1 MKGGI
6 RKAFKTSEI
15 KDRSLFIHPLAMMIM
30 AEMIHW
36 AHVRGIPVSITETLT
51 TEEEDSKLKRVST
64 SHREGRAFDI
74 STRGWTEDQIKLFM
88 EDFSKKYASLA
99 AIGSSGN
106 PALIVRHDTGRGDH
120 FHVQIN
126 RKWALIKP
134 MEEA

>member
-15 KDRSLFIHPLAMMIM
+15 KDRSLFIHPLTMMIM

-36 AHVRGIPVSITETLT
+36 AQIRGIPVSITETLT
-51 TEEEDSKLKRVST
+51 TEEEDSKLKRVSS

-74 STRGWTEDQIKLFM
+74 STRGWTEDQIKLFT

-99 AIGSSGN
+99 ATGSSGN

>member
-6 RKAFKTSEI
+6 RKAFKTQEI
-15 KDRSLFIHPLAMMIM
+15 RARSLFLHPLTMMIM
-30 AEMIHW
+30 ADMIHW
-36 AHVRGIPVSITETLT
+36 AHIRGIPVSVTETLT
-51 TEEEDSKLKRVST
+51 LQEEDDKLKRVSP

-74 STRGWTEDQIKLFM
+74 STRNWTEDQIKLFI

-99 AIGSSGN
+99 ATGASGN

-126 RKWALIKP
+126 RKWALINP
-134 MEEA
+134 MGES